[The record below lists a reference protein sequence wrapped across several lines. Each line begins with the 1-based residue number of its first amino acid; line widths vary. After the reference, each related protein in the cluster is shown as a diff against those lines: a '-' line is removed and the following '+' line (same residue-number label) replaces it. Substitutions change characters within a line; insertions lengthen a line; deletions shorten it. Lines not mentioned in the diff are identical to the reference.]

1 MSEAEQIIQEDT
13 GMSSEEKFLGI
24 KSKIGTKPNEDV
36 EAQPELD
43 IEVVDEIPAEDKRV
57 KDQKDKTDYEAVD
70 KEIASV
76 GKLAKQR
83 IKKLKYD
90 FHQERR
96 KKEQSSK
103 LRDEAIN
110 YAHRVK
116 SENDRLSQ
124 LVSDGQQYLGRQA
137 EERAAFA
144 TQAAQQKYKEA
155 YEQGNTEEIV
165 KAQEAMTRA
174 TMDTASAEQYSDAAV
189 YDAQMAEQ
197 QHAQQQYAQ
206 QQQQRQVPAPDE
218 DAVAW
223 QAKNQWFG
231 SDPEMTSFAYGI
243 HEKLVRQEN
252 VDPKSE
258 DYYTR
263 IDKRMKEVFPDYF
276 GMEKGQPPTTT
287 SQSSVV
293 APATR
298 NNSARPR
305 KVQLTATQ
313 VSLAKRLGLTPQQYA
328 NQLIKDMNNV

>member
-1 MSEAEQIIQEDT
+1 MSEAEQITQEDT

-24 KSKIGTKPNEDV
+24 KSQIGTKPDEDV
-36 EAQPELD
+36 EAQAEID
-43 IEVVDEIPAEDKRV
+43 IEVVDETPEEDKRP
-57 KDQKDKTDYEAVD
+57 KEQKDKTDYESVD
-70 KEIASV
+70 QEIAGV
-76 GKLAKQR
+76 GKRAKQR
-83 IKKLKYD
+83 IDKLKYD

-96 KKEQSSK
+96 KKEQSAK
-103 LRDEAIN
+103 LRDEAIG
-110 YAHRVK
+110 YAQRVK
-116 SENDRLSQ
+116 AENDRLNR
-124 LVSDGQQYLGRQA
+124 LVSDGQQYLGKQA

-155 YEQGNTEEIV
+155 YEQGNTEEMV
-165 KAQEAMTRA
+165 KAQEALTRA
-174 TMDTASAEQYSDAAV
+174 TMDSASAEQFN
-189 YDAQMAEQ
+189 AQIPEEPLP
-197 QHAQQQYAQ
+197 QQQYVPPQ
-206 QQQQRQVPAPDE
+206 PQVPTPDE
-218 DAVAW
+218 EAVAW

-258 DYYTR
+258 DYYKR

-313 VSLAKRLGLTPQQYA
+313 VSLAKRLGLTPKQYA

>member
-1 MSEAEQIIQEDT
+1 MSEAEQTTQEDV

-24 KSKIGTKPNEDV
+24 KSQIGTKPDEDV
-36 EAQPELD
+36 EAQAEID
-43 IEVVDEIPAEDKRV
+43 IEVVDETPVEDKRP
-57 KDQKDKTDYEAVD
+57 KEQKDKTDYESVD
-70 KEIASV
+70 QEIAGV
-76 GKLAKQR
+76 GKRAKQR
-83 IKKLKYD
+83 IDKLKYD

-96 KKEQSSK
+96 KKEQSAM
-103 LRDEAIN
+103 LRDEAIT
-110 YAHRVK
+110 YAQRVK
-116 SENDRLSQ
+116 AENDRLNR
-124 LVSDGQQYLGRQA
+124 LVSDGQQYLGKQA

-144 TQAAQQKYKEA
+144 TIAAQQKYKEA
-155 YEQGNTEEIV
+155 YEQGNTEEMV
-165 KAQEAMTRA
+165 KAQEALTRA
-174 TMDTASAEQYSDAAV
+174 TMDSASAEQFN
-189 YDAQMAEQ
+189 AQIPEEPLP
-197 QHAQQQYAQ
+197 QQQYVPPQ
-206 QQQQRQVPAPDE
+206 PQVPAPDE

-313 VSLAKRLGLTPQQYA
+313 VSLAKRLGLTPKQYA

>member
-1 MSEAEQIIQEDT
+1 MSEAEQTTQEDV

-24 KSKIGTKPNEDV
+24 KSQIGTKPDEDV
-36 EAQPELD
+36 EAQAEID
-43 IEVVDEIPAEDKRV
+43 IEVVDETPEEDKRP
-57 KDQKDKTDYEAVD
+57 KEQKDKTDYESVD
-70 KEIASV
+70 QEIAGV
-76 GKLAKQR
+76 GKRAKQR
-83 IKKLKYD
+83 IDKLKYD

-96 KKEQSSK
+96 KKEQSAK
-103 LRDEAIN
+103 LRDEAIG
-110 YAHRVK
+110 YAQRVK
-116 SENDRLSQ
+116 AENDRLNR
-124 LVSDGQQYLGRQA
+124 LVSDGQQYLGKQA

-155 YEQGNTEEIV
+155 YEQGNTEEMV
-165 KAQEAMTRA
+165 KAQEALTRA
-174 TMDTASAEQYSDAAV
+174 TMDSASAEQFN
-189 YDAQMAEQ
+189 AQIPEEPLP
-197 QHAQQQYAQ
+197 QQQYVPPQ
-206 QQQQRQVPAPDE
+206 PQVPTPDE
-218 DAVAW
+218 EAVAW

-313 VSLAKRLGLTPQQYA
+313 VSLAKRLGLTPKQYA

>member
-1 MSEAEQIIQEDT
+1 MSEAEQTTQEDV

-24 KSKIGTKPNEDV
+24 KSQIGTKPDEDV
-36 EAQPELD
+36 EAQAEID
-43 IEVVDEIPAEDKRV
+43 IEVVDETPVEDKRP
-57 KDQKDKTDYEAVD
+57 KEQKDKTDYESVD
-70 KEIASV
+70 QEIAGV
-76 GKLAKQR
+76 GKRAKQR
-83 IKKLKYD
+83 IDKLKYD

-96 KKEQSSK
+96 KKEQSAK
-103 LRDEAIN
+103 LRDEAIG
-110 YAHRVK
+110 YAQRVK
-116 SENDRLSQ
+116 AENDRLNR
-124 LVSDGQQYLGRQA
+124 LVSDGQQYLGKQA

-155 YEQGNTEEIV
+155 YEQGNTEEMV
-165 KAQEAMTRA
+165 KAQEALTRA
-174 TMDTASAEQYSDAAV
+174 TMDSASAEQFN
-189 YDAQMAEQ
+189 AQIPEEPLP
-197 QHAQQQYAQ
+197 QQQYVPPQ
-206 QQQQRQVPAPDE
+206 PQVPAPDE

-313 VSLAKRLGLTPQQYA
+313 VSLAKRLGLTPKQYA
-328 NQLIKDMNNV
+328 NQLIKDMSNV

>member
-1 MSEAEQIIQEDT
+1 MSEAEQTTQEDV

-24 KSKIGTKPNEDV
+24 KSQIGTKPDEDV
-36 EAQPELD
+36 EAQAEID
-43 IEVVDEIPAEDKRV
+43 IEVVDETPEEDKRP
-57 KDQKDKTDYEAVD
+57 KEQKDKTDYESVD
-70 KEIASV
+70 QEIAGV
-76 GKLAKQR
+76 GKRAKQR
-83 IKKLKYD
+83 IDKLKYD

-96 KKEQSSK
+96 KKEQSAK
-103 LRDEAIN
+103 LRDEAIG
-110 YAHRVK
+110 YAQRVK
-116 SENDRLSQ
+116 AENDRLNR
-124 LVSDGQQYLGRQA
+124 LVSDGQQYLGKQA

-144 TQAAQQKYKEA
+144 TIAAQQKYKEA
-155 YEQGNTEEIV
+155 YEQGNTEEMV
-165 KAQEAMTRA
+165 KAQEALTRA
-174 TMDTASAEQYSDAAV
+174 TMDSASAEQFN
-189 YDAQMAEQ
+189 AQIPEEPLP
-197 QHAQQQYAQ
+197 QQQYVPPQ
-206 QQQQRQVPAPDE
+206 PQVPTPDE
-218 DAVAW
+218 EAVAW

-276 GMEKGQPPTTT
+276 GVEKEQPPTTT

-313 VSLAKRLGLTPQQYA
+313 VSLAKRLGLTPKQYA

>member
-1 MSEAEQIIQEDT
+1 MSEAEQTTQEDV

-24 KSKIGTKPNEDV
+24 KSQIGTKPDEDV
-36 EAQPELD
+36 EAQAEID
-43 IEVVDEIPAEDKRV
+43 IEVVDETPVEDKRP
-57 KDQKDKTDYEAVD
+57 KEQKDKTDYESVD
-70 KEIASV
+70 QEIAGV
-76 GKLAKQR
+76 GKRAKQR
-83 IKKLKYD
+83 IDKLKYD

-96 KKEQSSK
+96 KKEQSAK
-103 LRDEAIN
+103 LRDEAIG
-110 YAHRVK
+110 YAQRVK
-116 SENDRLSQ
+116 AENDRLNR
-124 LVSDGQQYLGRQA
+124 LVSDGQQYLGKQA

-144 TQAAQQKYKEA
+144 TIAAQQKYKEA
-155 YEQGNTEEIV
+155 YEQGNTEEMV
-165 KAQEAMTRA
+165 KAQEALTRA
-174 TMDTASAEQYSDAAV
+174 TMDSASAEQFN
-189 YDAQMAEQ
+189 AQIPEEPLP
-197 QHAQQQYAQ
+197 QQQYVPPQ
-206 QQQQRQVPAPDE
+206 PQVPAPDE

-313 VSLAKRLGLTPQQYA
+313 VSLAKRLGLTPKQYA

>member
-1 MSEAEQIIQEDT
+1 MSEAEQTTQEDV

-24 KSKIGTKPNEDV
+24 KSQIGTKPDEDV
-36 EAQPELD
+36 EAQAEID
-43 IEVVDEIPAEDKRV
+43 IEVVDETPEEDKRP
-57 KDQKDKTDYEAVD
+57 KEQKDKTDYESVD
-70 KEIASV
+70 QEIAGV
-76 GKLAKQR
+76 GKRAKQR
-83 IKKLKYD
+83 IDKLKYD

-96 KKEQSSK
+96 KKEQSAK
-103 LRDEAIN
+103 LRDEAIG
-110 YAHRVK
+110 YAQRVK
-116 SENDRLSQ
+116 AENDRLNR
-124 LVSDGQQYLGRQA
+124 LVSDGQQYLGKQA

-155 YEQGNTEEIV
+155 YEQGNTEEMV
-165 KAQEAMTRA
+165 KAQEALTRA
-174 TMDTASAEQYSDAAV
+174 TMDSASAEQFN
-189 YDAQMAEQ
+189 AQIPEEPLP
-197 QHAQQQYAQ
+197 QQQYVPPQ
-206 QQQQRQVPAPDE
+206 PQVPTPDE
-218 DAVAW
+218 EAVAW

-276 GMEKGQPPTTT
+276 GVEKEQPPTTT

-313 VSLAKRLGLTPQQYA
+313 VSLAKRLGLTPKQYA

>member
-1 MSEAEQIIQEDT
+1 MSEAEQTTQEDV

-24 KSKIGTKPNEDV
+24 KSQIGTKPDEDV
-36 EAQPELD
+36 EAQAEID
-43 IEVVDEIPAEDKRV
+43 IEVVDETPEEDKRP
-57 KDQKDKTDYEAVD
+57 KEQKDKTDYESVD
-70 KEIASV
+70 QEIAGV
-76 GKLAKQR
+76 GKRAKQR
-83 IKKLKYD
+83 IDKLKYD

-96 KKEQSSK
+96 KKEQSAK
-103 LRDEAIN
+103 LRDEAIG
-110 YAHRVK
+110 YAQRVK
-116 SENDRLSQ
+116 AENDRLNR
-124 LVSDGQQYLGRQA
+124 LVSDGQQYLGKQA

-144 TQAAQQKYKEA
+144 TIAAQQKYKEA
-155 YEQGNTEEIV
+155 YEQGNTEEMV
-165 KAQEAMTRA
+165 KAQEALTRA
-174 TMDTASAEQYSDAAV
+174 TMDSASAEQFN
-189 YDAQMAEQ
+189 AQIPEEPLP
-197 QHAQQQYAQ
+197 QQQYVPPQ
-206 QQQQRQVPAPDE
+206 PQVPTPDE
-218 DAVAW
+218 EAVAW

-313 VSLAKRLGLTPQQYA
+313 VSLAKRLGLTPKQYA

>member
-1 MSEAEQIIQEDT
+1 MSEAEQTTQEDV

-24 KSKIGTKPNEDV
+24 KSQIGTKPDEDV
-36 EAQPELD
+36 EAQAEID
-43 IEVVDEIPAEDKRV
+43 IEVVDETPEEDKRP
-57 KDQKDKTDYEAVD
+57 KEQKDKTDYESVD
-70 KEIASV
+70 QEIAGV
-76 GKLAKQR
+76 GKRAKQR
-83 IKKLKYD
+83 IDKLKYD

-96 KKEQSSK
+96 KKEQSAK
-103 LRDEAIN
+103 LRDEAIG
-110 YAHRVK
+110 YAQRVK
-116 SENDRLSQ
+116 AENDRLNR
-124 LVSDGQQYLGRQA
+124 LVSDGQQYLGKQA

-144 TQAAQQKYKEA
+144 TIAAQQKYKEA
-155 YEQGNTEEIV
+155 YEQGNTEEMV
-165 KAQEAMTRA
+165 KAQEALTRA
-174 TMDTASAEQYSDAAV
+174 TMDSASAEQFN
-189 YDAQMAEQ
+189 AQIPEEPLP
-197 QHAQQQYAQ
+197 QQQY
-206 QQQQRQVPAPDE
+206 VPPQPQGPTPDE
-218 DAVAW
+218 EAVAW

-276 GMEKGQPPTTT
+276 GVEKEQPPTTT

-313 VSLAKRLGLTPQQYA
+313 VSLAKRLGLTPKQYA